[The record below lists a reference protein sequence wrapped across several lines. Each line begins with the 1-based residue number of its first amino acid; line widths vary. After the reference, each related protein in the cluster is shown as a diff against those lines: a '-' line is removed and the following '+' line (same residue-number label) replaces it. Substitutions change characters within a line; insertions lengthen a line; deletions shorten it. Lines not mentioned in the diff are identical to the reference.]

1 MQATLSSSSVSSYI
15 YKMDNV
21 LYEVKDKKGILKNNK
36 YEVWK
41 QEVID
46 DLAGSGFITLKN
58 DKYVITKDGR
68 EVIKHDSFLNYNRRI
83 NLENNIEESASSV
96 ERTGITKNQYF
107 IAILSLMALALITI
121 FRLR

>member
-21 LYEVKDKKGILKNNK
+21 LYEVKDKRGILKNNN
-36 YEVWK
+36 YEAWK

-58 DKYVITKDGR
+58 DKYVITKEGR

-83 NLENNIEESASSV
+83 NLENNIEETAAPV
-96 ERTGITKNQYF
+96 ERTGITRNQYF
-107 IAILSLMALALITI
+107 IAILSLLVLAVITI
-121 FRLR
+121 FRLK

>member
-1 MQATLSSSSVSSYI
+1 MQATLSSSSVSTYM

-21 LYEVKDKKGILKNNK
+21 LYEVKDKRGILKNNN
-36 YEVWK
+36 YEAWK

-58 DKYVITKDGR
+58 DKYVITKEGR

-83 NLENNIEESASSV
+83 NLENNIEETAV
-96 ERTGITKNQYF
+96 PAERTGITRNQYF
-107 IAILSLMALALITI
+107 IAILSLMVLALITI

>member
-1 MQATLSSSSVSSYI
+1 MQATLSSSSVSTYM

-21 LYEVKDKKGILKNNK
+21 LYEVKDKRGILKNNN
-36 YEVWK
+36 YEAWK

-58 DKYVITKDGR
+58 DKYVITKEGR

-83 NLENNIEESASSV
+83 NLENNIEETASPA
-96 ERTGITKNQYF
+96 ERTGITRNQYF
-107 IAILSLMALALITI
+107 IAILSLMVLALITI